1 MIRRPRRTTRTYT
14 RVPYPPLS
22 RPRAG
27 GAPALGRLERLAS
40 LSASDIEIRRVAWL
54 APAYLSERTCHGPQ
68 REQVLARLDALDLS
82 LQQAPPQG
90 GTAVRAGAALTDAC
104 RAAVAGPGQFDLL
117 GSVSPHR
124 QSRTRG
130 Q

>member
-40 LSASDIEIRRVAWL
+40 LSASDIEQRRVAWL
-54 APAYLSERTCHGPQ
+54 ARAYLSERTCHGPP

-82 LQQAPPQG
+82 LQHAQPEG
-90 GTAVRAGAALTDAC
+90 GPVVREVGAIRDGC
-104 RAAVAGPGQFDLL
+104 RSDRK
-117 GSVSPHR
+117 S
-124 QSRTRG
+124 TRLNSSH
-130 Q
+130 

>member
-40 LSASDIEIRRVAWL
+40 LSASDIEQRRVAWL
-54 APAYLSERTCHGPQ
+54 ARAYLSERTCHGPQ

-82 LQQAPPQG
+82 LQQAQPEGRSEEHTSELQSIMRSSY
-90 GTAVRAGAALTDAC
+90 AVFCLTKKKDN
-104 RAAVAGPGQFDLL
+104 RHKNQ
-117 GSVSPHR
+117 H
-124 QSRTRG
+124 
-130 Q
+130 

>member
-40 LSASDIEIRRVAWL
+40 LSASDIEQRRVAWL
-54 APAYLSERTCHGPQ
+54 ARAYLSERTCHGPQ

-82 LQQAPPQG
+82 LQQAQPEG
-90 GTAVRAGAALTDAC
+90 GAVVRQVGALRPGCRPAGE
-104 RAAVAGPGQFDLL
+104 GPGWFAPV
-117 GSVSPHR
+117 GAVSTPR
-124 QSRTRG
+124 VF
-130 Q
+130 

>member
-40 LSASDIEIRRVAWL
+40 LSASDIEQRRVAWL
-54 APAYLSERTCHGPQ
+54 ARAYLSERTCHGPH
-68 REQVLARLDALDLS
+68 REQVLARLDAPHLS
-82 LQQAPPQG
+82 LQQAPPEG
-90 GTAVRAGAALTDAC
+90 GAVVPGVDALRHGP
-104 RAAVAGPGQFDLL
+104 RAAVRGPGQVPLG
-117 GSVSPHR
+117 GSVANHR
-124 QSRTRG
+124 VQSRH
-130 Q
+130 